1 MSVCEK
7 CGLPACGNECLG
19 EIRDDIL
26 HASYGSRTSN
36 RRVID
41 DLESK
46 LAEANFD
53 KRYLS
58 DQLAAVTKERDE
70 LLSVLRTAY
79 DDCVQHDDD
88 SAGTRALVQFT
99 LAQYPELP
107 NPGGV
112 HGPKCTGPFAPDC
125 RCK

>member
-70 LLSVLRTAY
+70 LREHLSRACDVLDEISGKTCRLGCHKHATKALIRIER
-79 DDCVQHDDD
+79 DALPILID
-88 SAGTRALVQFT
+88 S
-99 LAQYPELP
+99 ED
-107 NPGGV
+107 
-112 HGPKCTGPFAPDC
+112 K
-125 RCK
+125 

>member
-1 MSVCEK
+1 MTEFDKARISELEAENAKLIDSSERTMRDRERMSV
-7 CGLPACGNECLG
+7 
-19 EIRDDIL
+19 
-26 HASYGSRTSN
+26 S
-36 RRVID
+36 ID
-41 DLESK
+41 ALSK
-46 LAEANFD
+46 
-53 KRYLS
+53 
-58 DQLAAVTKERDE
+58 QLAAVTKERDE